1 MDVLEPRR
9 VRVSRRAGKCSGV
22 ECELGVHAFVEMAD
36 RPLGGCDDVAEH
48 DVGTGL
54 HCECDLLGGVWV
66 ELAELADLV
75 GLGILSSSMLSS
87 GFLGSW
93 SIDAARTSTI

>member
-1 MDVLEPRR
+1 
-9 VRVSRRAGKCSGV
+9 
-22 ECELGVHAFVEMAD
+22 
-36 RPLGGCDDVAEH
+36 
-48 DVGTGL
+48 
-54 HCECDLLGGVWV
+54 VWV

-75 GLGILSSSMLSS
+75 GLGILSSSMLPS